1 MQADS
6 QPINASN
13 AQPAAVAPTAPAPS
27 ARTVALALLVDRVL
41 GA

>member
-6 QPINASN
+6 QSIHAFP
-13 AQPAAVAPTAPAPS
+13 AQPAATAAAPS
-27 ARTVALALLVDRVL
+27 FRTIAVSLLVDRVL